1 VSQTARPSFIDAA
14 RTARSGKEV
23 SSSVQSYRQFHSDG
37 EGGGLDARRASYVSM
52 INHYYD
58 LVTDFYEQGWGQSF
72 HFAPRYKS
80 ESFDASILRHEL
92 WLALQLG
99 LRARQSVL
107 DVGCGVGGPM
117 RAIARFS
124 ECHVTGI
131 NNNDYQIDR
140 GTEHNR
146 RAQLSGL
153 CSFVKADFMKIP
165 LEPATFDAAYAI
177 EATCHA
183 PDRSG
188 VFSEVFRLLK
198 PGARFAGYE
207 WCVTDAFQPGNP
219 RHEQIKKEIEVGNA
233 LPDLT
238 HYSVVLDALETAGF
252 EVEQTQDRVIAGDS
266 ETPWYLPLTSKDRSL
281 RGLQRTPAGRELTIH
296 LVRAL
301 ERLRIA
307 PKGASG
313 VSSVLDT
320 AADGL
325 VAGGELGVFTPMF
338 FFSARKPG

>member
-1 VSQTARPSFIDAA
+1 
-14 RTARSGKEV
+14 
-23 SSSVQSYRQFHSDG
+23 
-37 EGGGLDARRASYVSM
+37 M

-72 HFAPRYKS
+72 HFAPRYRD
-80 ESFDASILRHEL
+80 ESFDQSILRHEL
-92 WLALQLG
+92 WLALKLG
-99 LRARQSVL
+99 LGPGQNVL

-124 ECHVTGI
+124 ECSVTGI
-131 NNNDYQIDR
+131 NNNDYQIKR

-146 RAQLSGL
+146 RKRLSRL

-165 LEPATFDAAYAI
+165 LDDASFDAAYAI

-183 PDRSG
+183 PDRTP

-207 WCVTDAFQPGNP
+207 WCVTDAFEANNQ
-219 RHEQIKKEIEVGNA
+219 RHQQIKKEIEVGNA

-238 HYSVVLDALETAGF
+238 HYSVVVDALKAAGF
-252 EVEQTQDRVIAGDS
+252 ELEETQDRVIAGDL

-296 LVRAL
+296 LVRTM
-301 ERLRIA
+301 ERLRLA

-325 VAGGELGVFTPMF
+325 VAAGELGIFTPMF
-338 FFSARKPG
+338 YFSARKPA